1 MSLTVAAV
9 IHFARSDTSMA
20 ELRMME
26 AKARALGRGS
36 ALLLLRD
43 AAMSGYAGEQDVE
56 GEQSNDQEG
65 VNGPAKEYEFDG
77 GWRVSATLR
86 PASGFVS
93 LNNASVDELT
103 VLFSG
108 IGGSDSVTAVALSE
122 AVLDYRF
129 EYPGFRY
136 AEELLAI
143 DSPSR
148 VVYDRV
154 RGYVHPFR
162 TGGLV
167 ADHAPAALRELFL
180 GDLAEG
186 NEQTGNVARGVSAQ
200 TAGADTISGTI
211 TFDSIAAKIDME
223 VSGDGGSEVQV
234 IDLTITTSSDRE
246 MDQRLWV
253 QPNLPQPISRD
264 DGVRLRPT
272 SEAANER

>member
-1 MSLTVAAV
+1 MALTVAAV
-9 IHFARSDTSMA
+9 IHFARADTNMA

-43 AAMSGYAGEQDVE
+43 SAMSDYAGEQDVE
-56 GEQSNDQEG
+56 SEQGNDKEG
-65 VNGPAKEYEFDG
+65 VNGPSKEYEFDG

-108 IGGSDSVTAVALSE
+108 IGGSDSVTAGALSE

-136 AEELLAI
+136 AEELLAV

-154 RGYVHPFR
+154 RDYVHPFR

-167 ADHAPAALRELFL
+167 VDHAPAALKELFQ

-186 NEQTGNVARGVSAQ
+186 NDQTENVARGVSTRSAD
-200 TAGADTISGTI
+200 AGTITGTI
-211 TFDSIAAKIDME
+211 TFDSIAAKIEMKGSE
-223 VSGDGGSEVQV
+223 GRGSEVQV
-234 IDLTITTSSDRE
+234 IDLTITAASDRK
-246 MDQRLWV
+246 MNQRLWV
-253 QPNLPQPISRD
+253 QPNLSQPISRD
-264 DGVRLRPT
+264 DGVRLRSA